1 MAGLIRGNRVNLP
14 GVTIGGG
21 VDGTGDEYLGTIG
34 PTGPSGVAG
43 ATGATGPQGL
53 QGSQGS
59 QGPQGLTGSQGV
71 AGATGA
77 TGPTG
82 PQGLQGVGGAAGS
95 VIISSDVE
103 PVPTTPNGN
112 NGDYWFVTTTRALWG
127 PKVGGL
133 WPTTSTSLSG
143 RILSGSGAPGGTG
156 ANGDWYFDTTAKAM
170 YGPKASNLW
179 PTAVSLVGAAGTAG
193 ATGPQGLQGVAG
205 RVILS
210 GTASPPASSTGSD
223 GDYYFNTSTR
233 ALSGPKASGT
243 WPTAI
248 SLSGKI
254 LSGSG
259 APGSITSIDG
269 DWYFD
274 TTAKAMYGP
283 KASGAWPA
291 AVPLV
296 ANTLLNGIVPP
307 LNTTGTD
314 GDFYYNTTDKLF
326 YGPKASN
333 TWPAGAS
340 MQGPTGPAGPVSAGT
355 NPSMF
360 IQVAVSDETTPL
372 TTGDKLTFRVA
383 YAFTLTEIRASLT
396 TAVSGSSLKIDVKK
410 GGTSIFSSNSLLTI
424 DDGSKT
430 SVNSTAAY
438 AISSGSVS
446 IADDSEFTIS
456 VTQIGSATAGA
467 GLKLTF
473 KGDYA

>member
-1 MAGLIRGNRVNLP
+1 MAGLIRGNQVNVP

-21 VDGTGDEYLGTIG
+21 TDGTGAEFLGTVG
-34 PTGPSGVAG
+34 PTGP
-43 ATGATGPQGL
+43 TGPKGDTGDIGL
-53 QGSQGS
+53 QGTQGPQGS
-59 QGPQGLTGSQGV
+59 QGPQGLTG
-71 AGATGA
+71 A
-77 TGPTG
+77 
-82 PQGLQGVGGAAGS
+82 QGLQGPQGSQGSQGPTGAAGR
-95 VIISSDVE
+95 VILSGIATPPANSTGSD
-103 PVPTTPNGN
+103 
-112 NGDYWFVTTTRALWG
+112 GDYYFNTSTRALYG
-127 PKVGGL
+127 PKASGS

-143 RILSGSGAPGGTG
+143 RILSGSGG
-156 ANGDWYFDTTAKAM
+156 
-170 YGPKASNLW
+170 
-179 PTAVSLVGAAGTAG
+179 
-193 ATGPQGLQGVAG
+193 
-205 RVILS
+205 
-210 GTASPPASSTGSD
+210 
-223 GDYYFNTSTR
+223 
-233 ALSGPKASGT
+233 
-243 WPTAI
+243 
-248 SLSGKI
+248 
-254 LSGSG
+254 
-259 APGSITSIDG
+259 PGSIASIDG

-283 KASGAWPA
+283 KASGSWPA

-296 ANTLLNGIVPP
+296 ANTLLNGTVQP

-333 TWPAGAS
+333 AWPAGAS
-340 MQGPTGPAGPVSAGT
+340 MRGPTGPAGPVSSSN

-424 DDGSKT
+424 DDGNKT
-430 SVNSTAAY
+430 SVGSTAAY
-438 AISSGSVS
+438 AISSGLDS

-473 KGDYA
+473 KGNYAP